1 MLAVLSCCCIVLAI
15 MVQFILVDRSMKR
28 RALSLFQLKL
38 LADAVSSWKAHSVTQ
53 GYATAKF
60 TEATYEALSEVCG
73 QLCFH
78 SHILHKVPDGM
89 LKYISCAGCVA
100 VIQGPQR
107 LQAEK
112 HCA

>member
-78 SHILHKVPDGM
+78 SHIW
-89 LKYISCAGCVA
+89 
-100 VIQGPQR
+100 
-107 LQAEK
+107 
-112 HCA
+112 